1 MLVWFFVKRC
11 LNVKS
16 VFDIVEK
23 EFYIRGILKLRN
35 EEFLLILWFF
45 VKLGNLSVEFFN
57 VCYEE
62 IFFRDMSL
70 FKVY

>member
-23 EFYIRGILKLRN
+23 EFYIRGILTLRN
-35 EEFLLILWFF
+35 EELLLILWFF

-57 VCYEE
+57 VCYKE